1 MSYPSHLLNHPSCIW
16 LSLLESLSLLLAWE
30 LCWELQDP
38 SPIPGEWGA
47 WYRGSVLLNEWLI
60 CHLVSGVPSPACQPW
75 IPPPICPHLLGTS
88 LLSFSKLR
96 DFRRSLEVP
105 LWLSEWRTWH
115 CLYGDVG
122 LILGLAQW
130 VKKLLW
136 LWHGPAAAALIW
148 PLAWE
153 FPYAAG
159 VTIKKKKKR
168 KISIFLS
175 QLPSYD
181 FLRLC

>member
-1 MSYPSHLLNHPSCIW
+1 MYLTFFIGISESSAGLRTLLGTSGSLTHPWWVRCLVQRQCSVEWMTHLPSHQWCSFPCMSTL
-16 LSLLESLSLLLAWE
+16 
-30 LCWELQDP
+30 D
-38 SPIPGEWGA
+38 SPT
-47 WYRGSVLLNEWLI
+47 
-60 CHLVSGVPSPACQPW
+60 
-75 IPPPICPHLLGTS
+75 ICPHLLGTS

-159 VTIKKKKKR
+159 VTIKKKR
-168 KISIFLS
+168 KERSLYF
-175 QLPSYD
+175 
-181 FLRLC
+181 